1 MKYETISETKTGS
14 YNENDTVT
22 FTFTYSNN
30 IDHIESFS
38 SLQPDAKIMRLTS
51 CSFTNNVLTAVF
63 TCYRT
68 LISGPYTGIVN
79 LTVTVASY

>member
-1 MKYETISETKTGS
+1 MKYETISETKSGS

-30 IDHIESFS
+30 IDHIESLS
-38 SLQPDAKIMRLTS
+38 SFQPDAKIMRLTS
-51 CSFTNNVLTAVF
+51 CSFVANVLTVIF

-68 LISGPYTGIVN
+68 TLSGPYAGIIN